1 MMEPGLIMWH
11 SVEEEVK
18 PPVGEDII
26 LAVADDRADNVLYY
40 TMPGVYL
47 RDVFI
52 HNDEVVC
59 GVKYWADYP
68 KYPKKWVV

>member
-11 SVEEEVK
+11 SVEEK
-18 PPVGEDII
+18 PPTGEDII
-26 LAVADDRADNVLYY
+26 LAVADDRGDNVLYY

-59 GVKYWADYP
+59 GVEYWAHYP
-68 KYPKKWVV
+68 KYPKKWECK